1 MTGMMRELNQM
12 LGINT
17 KLSTAYHLQI
27 DGQTERINQE
37 LSRVLET
44 IEKKL
49 EMLEGNT
56 TKRKKNIGNDS
67 AGERAR
73 NRGAK
78 DKRVE

>member
-1 MTGMMRELNQM
+1 
-12 LGINT
+12 
-17 KLSTAYHLQI
+17 
-27 DGQTERINQE
+27 
-37 LSRVLET
+37 
-44 IEKKL
+44 
-49 EMLEGNT
+49 MLEGNT